1 MEEEDLELGSAPHGA
16 NVVTDKWI
24 LKHKFKADGTLETYK
39 AHWVLCGFTQRP
51 GVDYDESF
59 SPVVKPVTV
68 CTVLS
73 LALSQDWPIHQLDVK
88 NHFLHGMLTGTAYC
102 I

>member
-39 AHWVLCGFTQRP
+39 AH
-51 GVDYDESF
+51 
-59 SPVVKPVTV
+59 
-68 CTVLS
+68 
-73 LALSQDWPIHQLDVK
+73 
-88 NHFLHGMLTGTAYC
+88 
-102 I
+102 